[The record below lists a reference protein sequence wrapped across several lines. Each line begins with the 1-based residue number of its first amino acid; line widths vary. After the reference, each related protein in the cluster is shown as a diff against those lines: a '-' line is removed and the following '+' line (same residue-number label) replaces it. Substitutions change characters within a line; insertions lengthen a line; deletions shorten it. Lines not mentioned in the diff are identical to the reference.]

1 LEEIK
6 ENTLAEFVGWQ
17 KIKSNDFQGQNHC
30 F

>member
-6 ENTLAEFVGWQ
+6 ENTLAEFFGWQ
-17 KIKSNDFQGQNHC
+17 KIKSNDFALENHC